1 MVTKEKENYLSKLG
15 TDASDPRTAR
25 KKYWTCLKK
34 LLNKNKASLIPPLL
48 ENGLFITDII
58 DKCRIFNSYFQS
70 QCTILDTSSVLPSF
84 LKKTDKSIDKITFT
98 RNQIITLIR
107 KIQTKKS
114 HGHDGISANLLK
126 LADDAISFP
135 LFVIY
140 TNCVIKGIFPYK
152 WKKANVTPIFK
163 KKDKN
168 LVANY
173 RPISLLLLCGK
184 IFEKIIYDNLYSY
197 IFKNNFITDKQSGY
211 KRGNSTVKQLLS
223 ITNEIHKT
231 FDEEKELMAVFL
243 DIPCDP

>member
-1 MVTKEKENYLSKLG
+1 MRNEYTNLLAKEKENYLSKLG
-15 TDASDPRTAR
+15 TDASDLRTAR

-58 DKCRIFNSYFQS
+58 DKCKIFNSYFQS

-98 RNQIITLIR
+98 QNQITTLIR

-140 TNCVIKGIFPYK
+140 TNCVIKGIFPNK
-152 WKKANVTPIFK
+152 WKKANVKLIFK
-163 KKDKN
+163 KKNKN
-168 LVANY
+168 LVTNY
-173 RPISLLLLCGK
+173 RPISLLPLCGK
-184 IFEKIIYDNLYSY
+184 IF
-197 IFKNNFITDKQSGY
+197 
-211 KRGNSTVKQLLS
+211 
-223 ITNEIHKT
+223 
-231 FDEEKELMAVFL
+231 
-243 DIPCDP
+243 